1 MPLTEL
7 RICSK
12 EQDHECTCN
21 KALHSFVY
29 ECRKL
34 KSKQHCFDMEA
45 LDENSRIGRY
55 SNLSGSYHRAASKV
69 LLCQEY
75 IRSKQSP
82 DLFALAHQIPVT
94 SMKRMIAKY
103 RSDQESGISTFRDSG
118 SGRPSKIDS
127 AGSENI
133 LTELAKR
140 TRAQHAPNRAE
151 FKAMVVSEMEE
162 SAKRRNIAVAAPTV
176 SKRTMWN
183 YKKRLNLG
191 ARTAQLKTHA
201 RIAAEADP
209 RNSFSMGIMN
219 KAFSENLLSSMIF
232 NWDATQYGISPDKD
246 EICIFAKGK
255 DVGPLTSE
263 SGGGTYLSV
272 KHYHLHNANGTVA
285 SPVFILADD
294 SMEAEEF
301 IWHEVPELSTS
312 TDENGR
318 AYLCRCR
325 TRNANSA
332 FYKWFGKDI
341 VAPFVANIRKNSRC
355 RYPDQSPMRAFVT
368 CDGEQEQI
376 KVFQEDGMLK
386 VFEDVLVD
394 FGKIAA
400 SCSGSHQSSDASPL
414 FMAIK
419 KKLQAV
425 DETNYKSPLIVEA
438 VKEVLTDSGY
448 SHAMKAKIIESLQK
462 IVKTIRSVMTAE
474 MVIAGYE
481 RTGQFPVNFAK
492 AMRQSTYTY
501 TMKEWATI
509 TGAVDR
515 AVAIY
520 RLRGALTEAEMDA
533 LEIPSVNDDQANQRP
548 KDERMLHQQ
557 RAVIMNSADCIAKYK
572 NHYAKKDLAIV
583 ERVAARE
590 RREIAQ
596 EKAKEIKEQKRVEK
610 ENFDNL
616 SPADKTAV
624 RRAKRIAN
632 AAAKTAA
639 LLAAGL
645 ELPIAADGDED
656 DEDLDI
662 FADEEIYN
670 R

>member
-1 MPLTEL
+1 MTPE
-7 RICSK
+7 IFS
-12 EQDHECTCN
+12 
-21 KALHSFVY
+21 
-29 ECRKL
+29 
-34 KSKQHCFDMEA
+34 
-45 LDENSRIGRY
+45 I
-55 SNLSGSYHRAASKV
+55 
-69 LLCQEY
+69 
-75 IRSKQSP
+75 
-82 DLFALAHQIPVT
+82 AHQIPIT

-103 RSDQESGISTFRDSG
+103 QSDQESGISTFRDSG
-118 SGRPSKIDS
+118 SGRPRKIDCT
-127 AGSENI
+127 GSENI

-151 FKAMVVSEMEE
+151 FKAMVVTEMAE

-176 SKRTMWN
+176 SRRTMWN
-183 YKKRLNLG
+183 YRHSLNLG
-191 ARTAQLKTHA
+191 AKTAQLKTLA

-209 RNSFSMGIMN
+209 RNSFTMGIMN

-232 NWDATQYGISPDKD
+232 NWDATQYEISPDKD
-246 EICIFAKGK
+246 EICIYAKGK

-285 SPVFILADD
+285 PPVFIIADD

-301 IWHEVPELSTS
+301 IWHECNELATS
-312 TDENGR
+312 TDVNGR

-332 FYKWFGKDI
+332 FYEWFGTDI
-341 VAPFVANIRKNSRC
+341 VAPFVTNVREHSRC
-355 RYPDQSPMRAFVT
+355 QYPDQSPMRAFVT

-376 KVFQEDGMLK
+376 RVFQEDAMLK
-386 VFEDVLVD
+386 VFEDTLVD

-419 KKLQAV
+419 KKLHAV
-425 DETNYKSPLIVEA
+425 EETNCKSALIFEA
-438 VKEVLTDSGY
+438 VKDVLAESGY
-448 SHAMKAKIIESLQK
+448 SSAMKSKVIESLQK

-481 RTGQFPVNFAK
+481 RTGQFPVDFAK
-492 AMRQSTYTY
+492 AMQQSTYTY
-501 TMKEWATI
+501 SVKEWATI

-520 RLRGALTEAEMDA
+520 RLRGELTEAEMDA
-533 LEIPSVNDDQANQRP
+533 LEIPSVKDAQADKRP

-572 NHYAKKDLAIV
+572 NHYAKRELAVV

-590 RREIAQ
+590 TREIAQ
-596 EKAKEIKEQKRVEK
+596 EKAKEIREQQRVEK
-610 ENFDNL
+610 EIFDNL
-616 SPADKTAV
+616 SPAEKTAV
-624 RRAKRIAN
+624 RRAKRSAN
-632 AAAKTAA
+632 AAAKAA
-639 LLAAGL
+639 AALAAGL
-645 ELPIAADGDED
+645 ELPVAAADD
-656 DEDLDI
+656 DDDDDLDI
-662 FADEEIYN
+662 FADEEIYC